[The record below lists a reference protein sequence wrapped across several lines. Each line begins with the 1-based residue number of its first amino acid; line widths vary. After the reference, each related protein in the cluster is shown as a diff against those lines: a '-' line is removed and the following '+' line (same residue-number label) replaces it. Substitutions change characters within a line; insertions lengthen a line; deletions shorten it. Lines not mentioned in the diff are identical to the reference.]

1 MSATVEPGL
10 GAPRAEHERDERW
23 VSRRGLA
30 VWAGAMGVLA
40 WLMMTVGAYVRAT
53 ESGLGCP
60 DWPACHGKLVVG
72 GHHALIEEIHRWVGT
87 LLVIGVM
94 SLALIV
100 LRRYRSERRVLIPT
114 LWMIALLALQ
124 VVLGGVT
131 VLLKNVSW
139 TVVAHYGGASLLIF
153 SIALVAVRLA
163 YPHSE
168 RPGRDSLS
176 RLVNWFVALGYGVLI
191 AGSTLANTDSDT
203 VCGHSFPLC
212 GGSIAPSVNHQVVIN
227 LTHRVWAGAT
237 LALALWVYWR
247 CRRER
252 AAPIATAAAAC
263 AALFLIQAALGAVV
277 ASTGGGTAIDVI
289 HSSVASFTWLALGVL
304 LALNWTLSPRP
315 AAPQPAA

>member
-1 MSATVEPGL
+1 MSATAQAGLAAPGT
-10 GAPRAEHERDERW
+10 EDERERW
-23 VSRRGLA
+23 VTRRQMV
-30 VWAGAMGVLA
+30 VWAGAMAVLA

-60 DWPACHGKLVVG
+60 DWPACHGQLVVG

-87 LLVIGVM
+87 VLVIGVM
-94 SLALIV
+94 GLAVLII
-100 LRRYRSERRVLIPT
+100 RRYRSERRVLIPT
-114 LWMIALLALQ
+114 FWMIAFLALQ

-139 TVVAHYGGASLLIF
+139 TVVAHYGGASLLIA

-163 YPHSE
+163 FPHSE
-168 RPGRDSLS
+168 RPEQDSLS
-176 RLVNWFVALGYGVLI
+176 RLISWFVLLGYGLLL

-212 GGSIAPSVNHQVVIN
+212 AGSLAPSANHQVVIN
-227 LTHRVWAGAT
+227 LTHRAWAGAT

-252 AAPIATAAAAC
+252 TAPIATAASAC
-263 AALFLIQAALGAVV
+263 AVLFVIQAALGAVV
-277 ASTGGGTAIDVI
+277 AATGGGTAIDVI
-289 HSSVASFTWLALGVL
+289 HSSVASFTWLALAAL
-304 LALNWTLSPRP
+304 LALNWTVRPRP
-315 AAPQPAA
+315 AARPAA